1 MLGPVD
7 YVLWFLGVL
16 AEIAVVVCVF
26 RRRSFRRRSFRR
38 YYSLVFYIL
47 CDICVTFGLYYCVK
61 HFGFTS
67 PRYAYFYY
75 YSDSLLTLLLFWVI
89 IQFYLQTFE
98 EMGASQYIGWAAAIM
113 IVATAV
119 FSYAV
124 VHQNRG
130 NLTSRFVVELGQ
142 NLYFVGVVLTYLLW
156 GAILKLRE
164 TRMRLIQLVL
174 ALGIYFSADAV
185 AYALRNLFPSLQPNF
200 LRWIPPMMGV
210 WLPVAWAYTMTKVS
224 EDSRLAPARLM
235 VKV

>member
-26 RRRSFRRRSFRR
+26 RRRSFRR

-47 CDICVTFGLYYCVK
+47 CDICVTFGLFYCVK

>member
-16 AEIAVVVCVF
+16 AEIAVVVCVV
-26 RRRSFRRRSFRR
+26 RRRSFRR

-47 CDICVTFGLYYCVK
+47 CDICVTFGLFYCVK

>member
-16 AEIAVVVCVF
+16 AEIAVVVCVV
-26 RRRSFRRRSFRR
+26 RRRSFRR

-47 CDICVTFGLYYCVK
+47 CDICVTFGLFYCVK

-235 VKV
+235 VKA

>member
-1 MLGPVD
+1 
-7 YVLWFLGVL
+7 
-16 AEIAVVVCVF
+16 VV
-26 RRRSFRRRSFRR
+26 RRRSFRR

-47 CDICVTFGLYYCVK
+47 CDICVTFGLFYCVK

-235 VKV
+235 VKA

>member
-1 MLGPVD
+1 MLGPFD
-7 YVLWFLGVL
+7 YVLWCLGVL
-16 AEIAVVVCVF
+16 AEIAVVVCAI
-26 RRRSFRRRSFRR
+26 RSKSFVR
-38 YYSLVFYIL
+38 YYSLVFYVFCEAL
-47 CDICVTFGLYYCVK
+47 ATFGQYYCVH

-67 PRYAYFYY
+67 SQYAYFYY
-75 YSDSLLTLLLFWVI
+75 YSDSLLTLLLFWVV

-98 EMGASQYIGWAAAIM
+98 EMGASKYIGWAAAVM
-113 IVATAV
+113 IVATAI

-124 VHQNRG
+124 VHQNRAH
-130 NLTSRFVVELGQ
+130 LTSRFVVELGQ

-200 LRWIPPMMGV
+200 LRWIPPLMGV

-235 VKV
+235 VKAQ

>member
-1 MLGPVD
+1 
-7 YVLWFLGVL
+7 
-16 AEIAVVVCVF
+16 VV
-26 RRRSFRRRSFRR
+26 RRRSFRR

-47 CDICVTFGLYYCVK
+47 CDICVTFGLFYCVK

>member
-1 MLGPVD
+1 MLGPFD
-7 YVLWFLGVL
+7 YVLWFLGL
-16 AEIAVVVCVF
+16 FAEVAVVVCVF
-26 RRRSFRRRSFRR
+26 RGNSFRR
-38 YYSLVFYIL
+38 YYSLVFYTL
-47 CDICVTFGLYYCVK
+47 CDVLVTFGQFYYV
-61 HFGFTS
+61 HSFGFTS
-67 PRYAYFYY
+67 PSYAYFYY

-98 EMGASQYIGWAAAIM
+98 EMGVSKYISWAAAIM
-113 IVATAV
+113 IVATAI

-124 VHQNRG
+124 VHQNRAH
-130 NLTSRFVVELGQ
+130 LTSRFVVELGQ

-174 ALGIYFSADAV
+174 ALGVFFSADAV

-200 LRWIPPMMGV
+200 LRWIPPLMGV

-235 VKV
+235 VKAQ

>member
-7 YVLWFLGVL
+7 YVLWCLGVL
-16 AEIAVVVCVF
+16 AEIAVVVCVI
-26 RRRSFRRRSFRR
+26 RSKSFSR
-38 YYSLVFYIL
+38 YYSLVFYIV
-47 CDICVTFGLYYCVK
+47 CDAVVTSGLFYCV
-61 HFGFTS
+61 HYFGYTS
-67 PRYAYFYY
+67 PLYAYFYY
-75 YSDSLLTLLLFWVI
+75 YSDSLLTLLLFWVV

-98 EMGASQYIGWAAAIM
+98 EMGASKYIGWAAAIM
-113 IVATAV
+113 IVATAI

-124 VHQNRG
+124 VHQNRAH
-130 NLTSRFVVELGQ
+130 LTSRFVVELGQ

-200 LRWIPPMMGV
+200 LRWIPPLMGV
-210 WLPVAWAYTMTKVS
+210 WLPVAWAYTMMKVS

-235 VKV
+235 VKAQ